1 MISAPAMTFSS
12 RFLSQPFRSLGA
24 SVAIL
29 LIYSLLLSSCAQ
41 VPIAAR
47 PGQRNW
53 PVAGGAPGNNQY
65 SSLAQINR
73 SNVKSLKVAWQFDTG
88 ESAGWLEHSPIVID
102 GVLYACTPSLKIFAL
117 EAAMGKLIWTFD
129 SGIRSTQ
136 PNRGLTFWADRD
148 DKRIFAGIMNFLYA
162 LDAKTGKPIESFGQA
177 GRVNLEE
184 NFGRPAQGQFVLT
197 SPGMIYKDTII
208 VGGRSSETLPAPPGD
223 IRAFDV
229 RTGKLRWSFHTVPHP
244 GEFGYETWPK
254 EAWKYSGGANN
265 WAGMALD
272 AERGVVYVPTAAGK
286 SWFYGGLRQGDNLFG
301 TSLIALNAA
310 TGERIW
316 HFQIIKHDIW
326 DWDLPAHPVLL
337 TVTREGKKIDAVAQL
352 TKHGFVFLF
361 DRQTGKPLFPIE
373 YRKVPPSNVPGE
385 VAAEEQPFPVKPE
398 PYARQRLT
406 EETLTN
412 RTPAAHQWAL
422 ERLRKVRSDG
432 LFVPLSEGKKTFH
445 FPSSDGS
452 ASWGSGAADEETGIL
467 YVNSSELAIAF
478 WLEKTQKADS
488 ARRNKTDGHEL
499 YLNQCASC
507 HQENLEGAPP
517 AYPSL
522 LGMSHRLSRSQIA
535 ETIQRGKG
543 RMPGFPSLGVQQREA
558 LIDFLITGKSKEVQA
573 SGPLAP
579 PDRYRL
585 GGFEKFYDPDGYPAI
600 TPPWGTLN
608 AIDLNTGEY
617 VWKIPLGEY
626 PELAGKGEK
635 ATGTTN
641 FGGPIVTAG
650 GLVFIGATNFDKKFR
665 AFDKANGALLWETT
679 LPFGGNA
686 TPSTYE
692 VNGRQFVVIA
702 AGGGRDGKPAGGVY
716 VAFALPQ

>member
-1 MISAPAMTFSS
+1 MAPNSYS
-12 RFLSQPFRSLGA
+12 ILDCLRSIASHAKKRVFVGMAFALVSLPLVVRAQAPTTLG
-24 SVAIL
+24 
-29 LIYSLLLSSCAQ
+29 Q
-41 VPIAAR
+41 
-47 PGQRNW
+47 QDW
-53 PVAGGAPGNNQY
+53 PVAGGAPGNSQY

-73 SNVKSLKVAWQFDTG
+73 SNVKSLQVAWQFDTG
-88 ESAGWLEHSPIVID
+88 ESAGWLEHSPLVID

-117 EAAMGKLIWTFD
+117 DAATGKSLWRFD
-129 SGIRSTQ
+129 SGVRATQ
-136 PNRGLTFWADRD
+136 PNRGLSFWTDGK
-148 DKRIFAGIMNFLYA
+148 DKRLFAGIMNFLYE
-162 LDAKTGKPIESFGQA
+162 LDAKTGKPVESFGQN

-184 NFGRPAQGQFVLT
+184 NFGRPAEGQYVLT
-197 SPGMIYKDTII
+197 SPGAIYKDLII

-223 IRAFDV
+223 IRAYDV
-229 RTGKLRWSFHTVPHP
+229 RSGKIRWSFHTVPHP

-272 AERGVVYVPTAAGK
+272 AERGILYVPTAAGK
-286 SWFYGGLRQGDNLFG
+286 SWFYGGLRLGDNLFG

-337 TVTREGKKIDAVAQL
+337 TVTREGKKIDAVAQV

-373 YRKVPPSNVPGE
+373 YPKVPASNVPGE
-385 VAAEEQPFPVKPE
+385 VAANEQPFPLKPQ

-406 EETLTN
+406 EDTLTN

-422 ERLRKVRSDG
+422 DRFREVRSDG
-432 LFVPLSEGKKTFH
+432 LFIPLSEGKKTFQ

-452 ASWGSGAADEETGIL
+452 ASWGSAAADLETGIL

-478 WLEKTQKADS
+478 WLEKAKRANGAEST
-488 ARRNKTDGHEL
+488 KTDGQEI

-507 HQENLEGAPP
+507 HQKNLAGAPP
-517 AYPSL
+517 TFPSL
-522 LGMSHRLSRSQIA
+522 LGISHRLSRSQIS
-535 ETIQRGKG
+535 ETVQRGKG
-543 RMPGFPSLGVQQREA
+543 RMPGFPSMVEEQRDA
-558 LIDFLITGKSKEVQA
+558 LIDFLTTGKSKEVQR

-579 PDRYRL
+579 PDQYRL
-585 GGFEKFYDPDGYPAI
+585 GGFEKFFDPDGYPAI
-600 TPPWGTLN
+600 APPWGTLN

-626 PELAGKGEK
+626 PELAAKGEK
-635 ATGTTN
+635 TTGTTN

-665 AFDKANGALLWETT
+665 AFDKATGKLLWETT

-692 VNGRQFVVIA
+692 VNGRQFIVIA